1 MNLLRT
7 RRLTSL
13 LAPALALAFTVCGSA
28 AVSASA
34 PPTSPPE
41 SETSSGEPTET
52 TSVDTVPTE
61 LPEGF
66 VWLVDDTGAITV
78 AVPEAWTDVDTA
90 PAVDVD
96 GNPQPWIAAAP
107 SSIDD
112 FLATFDQP
120 GVLYTVFAY
129 DPDPRFLIDAYSIS
143 EGCSSFALEDFKSH
157 EFTGLTNIGTGCGE
171 DGNASWQLVAA
182 SPADQSF
189 TALVQVQTLSEDDV
203 EATQL
208 ALDSFTTT
216 GVPMVTPGSSV
227 PGPSEPAPSAP
238 ATTEAAG

>member
-13 LAPALALAFTVCGSA
+13 LAPALALAFTASGSA

-41 SETSSGEPTET
+41 REPTSGEPTET

-90 PAVDVD
+90 PADVD
-96 GNPQPWIAAAP
+96 GVPQPWISAAP
-107 SSIDD
+107 SAIDD
-112 FLATFDQP
+112 FLGTPDES
-120 GVLYTVFAY
+120 GVLFSAVTF
-129 DPDPRFLIDAYSIS
+129 DPDPAFLIEQFSLV
-143 EGCSSFALEDFKSH
+143 EGCA
-157 EFTGLTNIGTGCGE
+157 EFSVEPYNKRGLVGFTQIGSGCGE
-171 DGNASWQLVAA
+171 GGTGSWQLIIAN
-182 SPADQSF
+182 PADQSF
-189 TALVQVQTLSEDDV
+189 TALVQVQTATEADV
-203 EATQL
+203 AAAQV

-216 GVPMVTPGSSV
+216 GMPVVTPGSSV
-227 PGPSEPAPSAP
+227 PGPSEPVPSAP